1 MRYKLQKSIAIGILL
16 AAGLALPAIS
26 QDRPEDRFL
35 REAKLL
41 IFDAQWAAAL
51 DKLESILSQYPASPA
66 TPQVLF
72 YKAECLSKAPN
83 RAKDALR
90 AYQDYLKT
98 DDRNES
104 LIEQAEVSIIDL
116 SFDLYA
122 SGDKDAVKDIVGRLA
137 NPNKSVKYYAAYKLS
152 AVKDK
157 AVAAK
162 SIPVLQRIIS
172 TETNPELTDRARI
185 ALLRVSPKSLEN
197 AERHEVRRP
206 DEPRTKVLRILITGE
221 GTSRVDLS
229 IPMALA
235 DLALQAISD
244 SDKAM
249 MRRKGYDLDR
259 ILRDLARSGG
269 SILEIRGAEGEGI
282 IKIWIETR
290 K

>member
-1 MRYKLQKSIAIGILL
+1 MRYKPYRTLLVGWLIL
-16 AAGLALPAIS
+16 AGLCLPARS
-26 QDRPEDRFL
+26 QDRPEDKLF

-72 YKAECLSKAPN
+72 YKAECLSKAPG

-116 SFDLYA
+116 SYGLYA
-122 SGDKDAVKDIVGRLA
+122 LGDKDAAKDIVGRLA
-137 NPNKSVKYYAAYKLS
+137 NPNKAVKYYAAYKLS

-185 ALLRVSPKSLEN
+185 ALLRVSPKSLEGV
-197 AERHEVRRP
+197 ERRP

-229 IPMALA
+229 IPLALA

>member
-1 MRYKLQKSIAIGILL
+1 VRYKPYRTLLVGWLIL
-16 AAGLALPAIS
+16 AGLCLPARS
-26 QDRPEDRFL
+26 QDRPEDKLF

-51 DKLESILSQYPASPA
+51 DKLESILSQYPTSPA

-72 YKAECLSKAPN
+72 YKAECLSKAPG

-98 DDRNES
+98 DDRSES

-116 SFDLYA
+116 SYGLYA

-137 NPNKSVKYYAAYKLS
+137 NPNKAVKYYAAYKLS

-162 SIPVLQRIIS
+162 SVPVLQRIIS

-185 ALLRVSPKSLEN
+185 ALLRVSPKSLEGV
-197 AERHEVRRP
+197 ERRP

-229 IPMALA
+229 IPLALA

-259 ILRDLARSGG
+259 ILRDLARSGS

>member
-1 MRYKLQKSIAIGILL
+1 MRYKLQKSIAVGILL
-16 AAGLALPAIS
+16 AAGLALPAMS

-72 YKAECLSKAPN
+72 YRAECLSRAPG

-116 SFDLYA
+116 SYGLYA
-122 SGDKDAVKDIVGRLA
+122 LGDKDAAKDIVGRLA
-137 NPNKSVKYYAAYKLS
+137 NPNKAVKYYAAYKLS

-185 ALLRVSPKSLEN
+185 ALLRVSPKSLEGV
-197 AERHEVRRP
+197 ERRP

-229 IPMALA
+229 IPLALA